1 MNNDIFENSKTIAVI
16 GLSDNPEKHSYKVA
30 TYFQKQGFRI
40 IPVNPKLKEVLGEKA
55 YPDLL
60 SIPKEIKVDIV
71 DVFRRSDEVL
81 PHLKE
86 VLKRGGISTVWLQ
99 EGVGSQEAED
109 FAKKS
114 DISLVSN
121 FCMMEVH
128 RNTQEFKNE

>member
-1 MNNDIFENSKTIAVI
+1 MNYDIFENSKTIAVI
-16 GLSDNPEKHSYKVA
+16 GLSDNSEKHSYKVA
-30 TYFQKQGFRI
+30 AYFQKLGFRI

-71 DVFRRSDEVL
+71 DVFRRPDEVL

-99 EGVGSQEAED
+99 EGVSSQEAED

-114 DISLVSN
+114 GISLVSN
-121 FCMMEVH
+121 FCMMDAY
-128 RNTQEFKNE
+128 RNIMR